1 MPKKYDLLLFDLDET
16 LLDFGAAER
25 YAFDALLKEFGMMDD
40 GTLLS
45 AFSLINHK
53 TWAEMEQKLIT
64 LDQVKVLR
72 FQRFIEHFSL
82 PFEPNVMAF
91 EYLRKLSENHT
102 EIPGAMNLIRSL
114 SGNYRLGLVTNGLSE
129 VQKPR
134 LRNSGL
140 DLYFEHIFISE
151 EIKVAKPSHEFFS
164 LVFEKFQNPDKRRT
178 IIVGDSM
185 SSDIKGGIDYGID
198 TCWFNPDHVPP
209 KFQPTYTISDLSQL
223 VDLLLVD
230 D

>member
-16 LLDFGAAER
+16 LLDFGAAES
-25 YAFDALLKEFGMMDD
+25 YAFAALLKKFDIIDD
-40 GTLLS
+40 GTFFTT
-45 AFSLINHK
+45 FSLINHQ

-82 PFEPNVMAF
+82 PFEPRVMAF

-102 EIPGAMNLIRSL
+102 EIPGAMNLILSL
-114 SGNYRLGLVTNGLSE
+114 SGNYRLGLVTNGLSQ

-140 DLYFEHIFISE
+140 ELYFEHIFISE
-151 EIKVAKPSHEFFS
+151 EIKHAKPSYEFFK

-178 IIVGDSM
+178 LIVGDSM

-198 TCWFNPDHVPP
+198 TCWFNPYHVPP
-209 KFQPTYTISDLSQL
+209 KFQPTYTITDLSQL
-223 VDLLLVD
+223 ADLLLEED
-230 D
+230 